1 MAAADHDA
9 IPPRP
14 ERPAVLAEHFMQ
26 LLAVID
32 RLRSPQG
39 CPWDR
44 KQTPQSLIPYL
55 LEETYEVIESIEDDN
70 PQGLKEELGDVLLH
84 VLFQNCMA
92 QESGHFTLDES
103 LRALTEKL
111 VRRHPHVFGD
121 ESVSGAAE
129 VPRTW
134 EAAKQREKGRTSL
147 LDGVPRSLPALAR
160 AQRLQ
165 EKAATVGFEWPAIAP
180 VWDKLREEI
189 GELRAA
195 CVSAQQD
202 AIAEEFGDVLFSLVN
217 LGRYLN
223 LNAESSLRQAMAK
236 FEDRFRGIEQELAR
250 RGQRIQDATLEE
262 MDAIWNS
269 FRSTAPRRNQ
279 EEDPHV

>member
-9 IPPRP
+9 ISPRP
-14 ERPAVLAEHFMQ
+14 EHPAALTEHMMQ

-44 KQTPQSLIPYL
+44 KQTPQSMIPYL

-70 PQGLKEELGDVLLH
+70 PQGLREELGDVLLH
-84 VLFQNCMA
+84 IIFQSCMA
-92 QESGHFTLDES
+92 REAGHFNLDDS
-103 LRALTEKL
+103 VRTITEKL
-111 VRRHPHVFGD
+111 VRRHPHVFG
-121 ESVSGAAE
+121 EETVTNAAE
-129 VPRTW
+129 VPRNW

-165 EKAATVGFEWPAIAP
+165 EKAAAVGFDWPDIAP
-180 VWDKLREEI
+180 VWDKLHEEI
-189 GELRAA
+189 EELRVA
-195 CVSAQQD
+195 CTKAQQD

-217 LGRYLN
+217 LSRFLH

-236 FEDRFRGIEQELAR
+236 FEHRFRGIEQELAR
-250 RGQRIQDATLEE
+250 RGQCLQDASLEE
-262 MDAIWNS
+262 MDAIWNR
-269 FRSTAPRRNQ
+269 FRPSVQNRNQ
-279 EEDPHV
+279 KDDPHV